1 MSEGYDGGAAT
12 NNSDEE
18 YIERVVKKV
27 VKKLQP
33 VVMQTTDM
41 SDGQAMLV
49 GLGIT
54 TVGALLLWLTSPILV
69 IAVLLVTAIVLFVRG

>member
-1 MSEGYDGGAAT
+1 MSEGHEGMGPLDDSG
-12 NNSDEE
+12 EE

-33 VVMQTTDM
+33 AALQTTDI

-69 IAVLLVTAIVLFVRG
+69 IAVLLVTAIALFVRG